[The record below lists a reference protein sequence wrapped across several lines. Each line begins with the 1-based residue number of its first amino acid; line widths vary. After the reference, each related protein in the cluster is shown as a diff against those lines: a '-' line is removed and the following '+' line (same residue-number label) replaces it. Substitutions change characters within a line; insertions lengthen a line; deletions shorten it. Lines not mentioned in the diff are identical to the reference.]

1 MHREHR
7 SQLEVQGLTA
17 TPLQTLEQLR
27 EWAQGVA
34 FHDELVDADILGKFD
49 QIARALMANDR
60 RYTTVTESE
69 LADHLAVKR
78 ALLEL
83 DRASWYV
90 ANGHD
95 PSLHIANAKKLL
107 SQLNG

>member
-1 MHREHR
+1 MHREHL
-7 SQLEVQGLTA
+7 SQLEAQGLA
-17 TPLQTLEQLR
+17 
-27 EWAQGVA
+27 
-34 FHDELVDADILGKFD
+34 DE
-49 QIARALMANDR
+49 R

-69 LADHLAVKR
+69 LADHFAIKR
-78 ALLEL
+78 AISEL
-83 DRASWYV
+83 DSARWYV